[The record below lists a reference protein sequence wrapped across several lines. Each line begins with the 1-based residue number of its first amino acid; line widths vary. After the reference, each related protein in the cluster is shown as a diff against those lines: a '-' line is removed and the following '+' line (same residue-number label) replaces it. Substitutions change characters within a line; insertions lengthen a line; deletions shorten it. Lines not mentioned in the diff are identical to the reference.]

1 MARCQICGKK
11 PVKGNK
17 VIRTGTGKWIKK
29 RVSVVRKPN
38 LQSVTIVKDGQKKKL
53 RVCTK
58 CLKRLR
64 REGKLINSKGKVK

>member
-29 RVSVVRKPN
+29 RVPVVRKPN
-38 LQSVTIVKDGQKKKL
+38 LQTITIIKNGQKKKM
-53 RVCTK
+53 RICTK
-58 CLKRLR
+58 CLKRLKK
-64 REGKLINSKGKVK
+64 EGKLKNLKGKVK

>member
-38 LQSVTIVKDGQKKKL
+38 LQSVTIMKNGQKRKM
-53 RVCTK
+53 RICAK
-58 CLKRLR
+58 CLKRLKK
-64 REGKLINSKGKVK
+64 EGKLINSKGKVK

>member
-29 RVSVVRKPN
+29 RVPVVRKPN
-38 LQSVTIVKDGQKKKL
+38 LQTITIIKNGQKKKM
-53 RVCTK
+53 RICT
-58 CLKRLR
+58 
-64 REGKLINSKGKVK
+64 

>member
-38 LQSVTIVKDGQKKKL
+38 LQSVTIVEGGQKKKL

-58 CLKRLR
+58 CLKKLKK
-64 REGKLINSKGKVK
+64 EGKLINSKGKVK

>member
-11 PVKGNK
+11 PVKANK

-38 LQSVTIVKDGQKKKL
+38 LQSVTIVEGGQKKKL

-58 CLKRLR
+58 CLKKLKK
-64 REGKLINSKGKVK
+64 EGKLINSKGKVK